1 MTIGK
6 SIGGAGRILAALAL
20 GALVLLPPA
29 ALIAQTAP
37 AEEGAR
43 AADAS
48 PTEEGAPTDFRGKVT
63 LAYGL
68 VFIFV
73 VVYLLLSHRRN
84 AAVRAEI
91 EFLERR
97 LDDLET
103 RSGNPPRR

>member
-1 MTIGK
+1 MTIGN
-6 SIGGAGRILAALAL
+6 SIGGVGRAFAALAL

-29 ALIAQTAP
+29 ALIAQTSP
-37 AEEGAR
+37 AGEGAR
-43 AADAS
+43 AADAA

-73 VVYLLLSHRRN
+73 VIYLLFSHRRN
-84 AAVRAEI
+84 AALRAEI

-97 LDDLET
+97 LDELEA